1 MKFNEMPYKRPDV
14 EALLSNL
21 EDAAKRFEA
30 AGSAEEQLDILREVE
45 QMSSTFETM
54 GTIAYIRYSIDTRDP
69 FYEAEQAFYDEV
81 SPRLSEKSQLL
92 ALAMVNSKFRPEL
105 EQALGE
111 VSFINTEMQIKSF
124 SPEIIGL
131 MQEENALTSEYQKLY
146 ASAKIDFDGKVV
158 TIAQLGS
165 YKQSP
170 DRAVRKAAVEAE
182 GRFFDENR
190 EKFDEI
196 FDKLVKNRTEQ
207 AKKLGYENFVELGYL
222 RRQRNCY
229 GPADVA
235 TFRRQIIEDVVPVVN
250 KIKDEQKKRIG
261 VDDFKFY
268 DNGFIFPDGNP
279 TPKGTPE
286 ELLAA
291 GKQMYTEMS
300 PETAEFIEQMFDMD
314 LFDVVAK
321 EGKAPG
327 GYCTQIAD
335 YRCPFIFSNFN
346 GTAGDV
352 DVLTHEAGHAFAAFM
367 SYKTIDWAMNR
378 SPSMEGCE
386 THSMTME
393 FLTSP
398 WHHLFF
404 KEDTAKYERSHAE
417 DALIFLPYGTMVDH
431 FQEIVYAHP
440 ELTPEERNAEWAKLE
455 KIYRPYIDFDNL
467 PFYGRGAGWQRQ
479 LHIYLYPFYYID
491 YCMAQAMSLEF
502 FDLFLRDQS
511 KAWQTYLDFV
521 KLGGTKTFV
530 GLIEA
535 VGMKSPLKA
544 GTLGEV
550 ARGLEG
556 WLAKGS
562 SL

>member
-14 EALLSNL
+14 DALLSDL

-45 QMSSTFETM
+45 QISSTFETM

-124 SPEIIGL
+124 SPEIVGL

-146 ASAKIDFDGKVV
+146 ASAKIDFDGKAV

-250 KIKDEQKKRIG
+250 KIKDEQKERIG

-300 PETAEFIEQMFDMD
+300 PETAEFIAQMFDMD
-314 LFDVVAK
+314 LFDVVAT

-346 GTAGDV
+346 GTADDV

-367 SYKTIDWAMNR
+367 SYKTIDWSINR
-378 SPSMEGCE
+378 QPSMEGCE

-404 KEDTAKYERSHAE
+404 KEDTAKYERAHAA

-535 VGMKSPLKA
+535 VGMKSPLKE

-562 SL
+562 AL

>member
-1 MKFNEMPYKRPDV
+1 MKFSEMPYKRPDL
-14 EALLSNL
+14 EGLLNRL
-21 EDAAKRFEA
+21 EEAAKRFEGA
-30 AGSAEEQLDILREVE
+30 TSAKEQLAILRESE
-45 QMSSTFETM
+45 EMSSHFWTM
-54 GTIAYIRYSIDTRDP
+54 ATIASIRNSIDTRDE
-69 FYEAEQAFYDEV
+69 FYDAEQAFFDEV
-81 SPRLSEKSQLL
+81 SPRIAEKSQLL
-92 ALAMVNSKFRPEL
+92 SIAMVNSKFRPEL
-105 EQALGE
+105 EKVLGE
-111 VSFINTEMQIKSF
+111 VSFINTEMEIKSF
-124 SPEIIGL
+124 SPEIVGL

-146 ASAKIDFDGKVV
+146 ASAKIDFDGKTV
-158 TIAQLGS
+158 TVAQLGS

-207 AKKLGYENFVELGYL
+207 AKKLGFESFVELGYL

-229 GPADVA
+229 GPAEVA
-235 TFRRQIIEDVVPVVN
+235 TFRRQIIEDIVPVVD
-250 KIKDEQKKRIG
+250 KIKAEQKARIG
-261 VDDFKFY
+261 VDTLKFY

-291 GKQMYTEMS
+291 GRQMYTEMS
-300 PETAEFIEQMFDMD
+300 PETAEFIDMMFENE

-327 GYCTQIAD
+327 GYCTEIAD

-346 GTAGDV
+346 GTSGDV

-367 SYKTIDWAMNR
+367 SYKYIDWAMIR
-378 SPSMEGCE
+378 QPSMEGCE
-386 THSMTME
+386 THSMSME

-404 KEDTAKYERSHAE
+404 KEDTAKYERAHAE

-431 FQEIVYAHP
+431 FQEIVYSHP
-440 ELTPEERNAEWAKLE
+440 ELTPEERNAEWARLE
-455 KIYRPYIDFDNL
+455 KIYRPYIDFEGI

-502 FDLFLRDQS
+502 FDLFLKNPKQ
-511 KAWQTYLDFV
+511 AWNTYLDFV

-535 VGMKSPLKA
+535 VGMKSPLEE
-544 GTLGEV
+544 GTLKEV
-550 ARGLEG
+550 ANTLDKWLESR
-556 WLAKGS
+556 K
-562 SL
+562 

>member
-1 MKFNEMPYKRPDV
+1 MKFSEMPYERPDLD
-14 EALLSNL
+14 ALLNGL

-30 AGSAEEQLDILREVE
+30 AESAEAQLDILRETE
-45 QMSSTFETM
+45 KLSSSFWTM
-54 GTIAYIRYSIDTRDP
+54 ATIASIRNSIDTRDE
-69 FYEAEQAFYDEV
+69 FYDAEQAFFDEV
-81 SPRLSEKSQLL
+81 SPKIAEKSQLL
-92 ALAMVNSKFRPEL
+92 SIAMVRSKFRPEL
-105 EQALGE
+105 EKELGE
-111 VSFINTEMQIKSF
+111 VCFINTEMEIKSF
-124 SPEIIGL
+124 SPEIVEL

-158 TIAQLGS
+158 TVAQLGS

-182 GRFFDENR
+182 GRFFDENQAQ
-190 EKFDEI
+190 FDEI

-207 AKKLGYENFVELGYL
+207 AKKLGFDNFVPLGYL

-229 GPADVA
+229 GPAEVA

-250 KIKDEQKKRIG
+250 KIKGEQQARIG
-261 VDDFKFY
+261 VDKFMFY

-300 PETAEFIEQMFDMD
+300 PETAEFIDLMFQNE

-327 GYCTQIAD
+327 GYCTEIAD
-335 YRCPFIFSNFN
+335 YKCPFIFSNFN

-367 SYKTIDWAMNR
+367 SYKNIEWSMNR
-378 SPSMEGCE
+378 TPSMEGAE
-386 THSMTME
+386 THSMSME

-404 KEDTAKYERSHAE
+404 KEDTAKYEQSHAE

-431 FQEIVYAHP
+431 FQEIVYSNP
-440 ELTPEERNAEWAKLE
+440 DLTPAERNAEWAKLE
-455 KIYRPYIDFDNL
+455 QIYRPYLDFEGI

-502 FDLFLRDQS
+502 FDLFLKDSQ

-535 VGMKSPLKA
+535 VGLKSPLKE
-544 GTLGEV
+544 GTLKGV
-550 ARGLEG
+550 TDTLEQ
-556 WLAKGS
+556 WLERKK
-562 SL
+562 